1 MGDRRLLIALAD
13 YPQHQ
18 AEFICAIAIARPDGT
33 IALENESKPLTREFR
48 NMWSS

>member
-13 YPQHQ
+13 NPQHQ
-18 AEFICAIAIARPDGT
+18 AEFICAIARPDGT
-33 IALENESKPLTREFR
+33 IALENESKPLTREFI